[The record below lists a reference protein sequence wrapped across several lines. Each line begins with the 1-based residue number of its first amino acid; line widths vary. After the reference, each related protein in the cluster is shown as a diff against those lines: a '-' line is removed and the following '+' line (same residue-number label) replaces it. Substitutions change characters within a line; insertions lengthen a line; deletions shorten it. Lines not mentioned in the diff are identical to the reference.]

1 MKPQPQLAF
10 MLKGQMFDGYLLV
23 KAASQRTSSNGS
35 KYLDLTLCDITGE
48 VNAKMWDSMTLP
60 PAIAEPVRV
69 RGMMQEYNNRA
80 QLRIDKMRDV
90 TENDDLDLSL
100 LTPVAPYPA
109 TEMMEMINARI
120 EKMQDESLK
129 ALLKARIEQ
138 CGPQLMYYPAASK
151 LHHAEKAGLLHH
163 TSTML
168 RMAEKVCEIY
178 DSLDADL
185 LAAGVILHDLCK
197 ITEIAADELG
207 MATDYT
213 REGMLIGH
221 LVQGVAELNRLGREM
236 GVKDELLVML
246 EHMVLSH
253 HDLPEYGSPK
263 PPMFPE
269 AEVLHCLDLMD
280 ARIFEMNRAL
290 ASVQPGS
297 FTERI
302 WSLDRKLYRR
312 TDK

>member
-10 MLKGQMFDGYLLV
+10 MMKGQMFDGYLLV

-60 PAIAEPVRV
+60 TAIAEPVRV

-109 TEMMEMINARI
+109 TEMMELINARI

-168 RMAEKVCEIY
+168 RMA
-178 DSLDADL
+178 
-185 LAAGVILHDLCK
+185 
-197 ITEIAADELG
+197 
-207 MATDYT
+207 
-213 REGMLIGH
+213 
-221 LVQGVAELNRLGREM
+221 
-236 GVKDELLVML
+236 
-246 EHMVLSH
+246 
-253 HDLPEYGSPK
+253 
-263 PPMFPE
+263 
-269 AEVLHCLDLMD
+269 
-280 ARIFEMNRAL
+280 
-290 ASVQPGS
+290 
-297 FTERI
+297 
-302 WSLDRKLYRR
+302 
-312 TDK
+312 

>member
-10 MLKGQMFDGYLLV
+10 MMKGQMFDGYLLV

-109 TEMMEMINARI
+109 TEMMELINARI

-129 ALLKARIEQ
+129 ALLKALEATGYT
-138 CGPQLMYYPAASK
+138 GPFLYEVGMEPPR
-151 LHHAEKAGLLHH
+151 L
-163 TSTML
+163 TDRTTP
-168 RMAEKVCEIY
+168 RT
-178 DSLDADL
+178 LD
-185 LAAGVILHDLCK
+185 
-197 ITEIAADELG
+197 EF
-207 MATDYT
+207 T
-213 REGMLIGH
+213 R
-221 LVQGVAELNRLGREM
+221 NYR
-236 GVKDELLVML
+236 
-246 EHMVLSH
+246 
-253 HDLPEYGSPK
+253 
-263 PPMFPE
+263 
-269 AEVLHCLDLMD
+269 
-280 ARIFEMNRAL
+280 RA
-290 ASVQPGS
+290 VPGS
-297 FTERI
+297 NC
-302 WSLDRKLYRR
+302 
-312 TDK
+312 

>member
-10 MLKGQMFDGYLLV
+10 MMKGQMFDGYLLV

-109 TEMMEMINARI
+109 TEMMELINARI

-138 CGPQLMYYPAASK
+138 C
-151 LHHAEKAGLLHH
+151 
-163 TSTML
+163 
-168 RMAEKVCEIY
+168 
-178 DSLDADL
+178 
-185 LAAGVILHDLCK
+185 
-197 ITEIAADELG
+197 
-207 MATDYT
+207 
-213 REGMLIGH
+213 
-221 LVQGVAELNRLGREM
+221 
-236 GVKDELLVML
+236 
-246 EHMVLSH
+246 
-253 HDLPEYGSPK
+253 
-263 PPMFPE
+263 FP
-269 AEVLHCLDLMD
+269 
-280 ARIFEMNRAL
+280 
-290 ASVQPGS
+290 
-297 FTERI
+297 
-302 WSLDRKLYRR
+302 
-312 TDK
+312 

>member
-1 MKPQPQLAF
+1 MAR
-10 MLKGQMFDGYLLV
+10 
-23 KAASQRTSSNGS
+23 KA
-35 KYLDLTLCDITGE
+35 
-48 VNAKMWDSMTLP
+48 
-60 PAIAEPVRV
+60 PVF
-69 RGMMQEYNNRA
+69 NPIKFNKD
-80 QLRIDKMRDV
+80 QLRDKIYACWIGKNIGGTLGGPLEGRMELMDIKGYTQQFV
-90 TENDDLDLSL
+90 GAVENDDLDLSL

-109 TEMMEMINARI
+109 TEMMELINARI